1 MNFNELFSYK
11 EGFLYWKS
19 LAPSK
24 SGRKSR
30 IKIGDKTSELL
41 TKSGYD
47 RVVVN
52 NKFYYKHR
60 VIWEM
65 HNGPIPDGMQ
75 IDHINH
81 TRNDNRIENLRL
93 VSNSSNSKNR
103 RILKRNTSGFNG
115 VYFSNTFKRW
125 IAEAMFNGVNYN
137 LGKYKNKEEA
147 IKARRRANV
156 KLGFHENHGK

>member
-1 MNFNELFSYK
+1 
-11 EGFLYWKS
+11 
-19 LAPSK
+19 
-24 SGRKSR
+24 
-30 IKIGDKTSELL
+30 
-41 TKSGYD
+41 
-47 RVVVN
+47 
-52 NKFYYKHR
+52 
-60 VIWEM
+60 M

-115 VYFSNTFKRW
+115 VYFSSTFKRW
-125 IAEAMFNGVNYN
+125 IAEATFNGVKYN
-137 LGKYKNKEEA
+137 LGKYKTKEEA
-147 IKARRRANV
+147 IKARRQVNV

>member
-1 MNFNELFSYK
+1 
-11 EGFLYWKS
+11 
-19 LAPSK
+19 
-24 SGRKSR
+24 
-30 IKIGDKTSELL
+30 
-41 TKSGYD
+41 
-47 RVVVN
+47 
-52 NKFYYKHR
+52 
-60 VIWEM
+60 M